1 MITIR
6 YDYFGD
12 CRRILLLRTWQ
23 KAMMQKVN
31 AVMLSKDVC
40 SLSKSRLVG

>member
-40 SLSKSRLVG
+40 SFSKSRLVG